1 MMTQHPNP
9 WRQMIAA
16 AGFIALLSACG
27 GGSSGSSDG
36 GASGDSASNSSAA
49 TTSGTLSYV
58 ANVTGFASQGTGT
71 TGGASAPAANIYT
84 VHNRQELLD
93 ALANKNSA
101 SYATSTTTAAAEPK
115 IIYIVGSIYGTDLG
129 NGKFADETYYKTLST
144 TAANWDWSLY
154 IQSLDKTFS
163 ANLATAV
170 AAGDTTATATKTA
183 ISKLSA
189 ARTTLNNLQKAQI
202 QFSIPSNTTIMGVG
216 TDAKL
221 IDGFLLINATSNII
235 VRNLEIQ
242 APQDIVTQYDTTDEE
257 WNAKYDALSVVTGKQ
272 LWFDHLTLSDGAHLD
287 NAEILTINGT
297 TLPVQRHDGL
307 LDIED
312 SSDYV
317 TISYCI
323 FKDHDK
329 TNMVGGSGD
338 QNYAKE
344 RGLNHITFSNNIWTD
359 TTQRAPRARFGSIHL
374 YNNYYTGDTGS
385 TKYEM
390 DYYIGMGAESK
401 ILSEGNV
408 FDLTGTEASVS
419 RVISNLNGYQFK
431 DNGSW
436 YNGTPA
442 SEALQAAA
450 KAAFEARKSSIATAA
465 ASYGFTYGD
474 YTTELGWAPTYSYTL
489 GSTAAEVRAFN
500 LANAGAGKL
509 PASAASALR
518 PQLSDTQAD
527 TYTVAKALA
536 GSDTWTP
543 QSTNSDTPRVGH
555 LNTSGFTAN
564 YVVAKD
570 GSGGYATIQAALNAA
585 STATASRVYIQVK
598 AGTYTEQ
605 LVVPSSTTTA
615 ITLYSTESDPS
626 KVVVT
631 SALAQVSTATA
642 YTALTGAS
650 ADTSVYAGNTD
661 ALTVYAACAKKT
673 GAVGKECSSTMRV
686 RNNGFNVV
694 NMSFVNAWGD
704 TDASNNQ
711 ALAAMVD
718 KADNVIFDNV
728 YLTSNQDT
736 LYLSNSGK
744 RVYFAGGRITGDVDF
759 IFGPGVG
766 VFDGTTIYYTGTRKA
781 SGGYNAAPST
791 LNTQTY
797 GFVFNRC
804 VFLADAA
811 TTADSV
817 YLARQWDDGTGSVG
831 KMIVRNSFIGKHI
844 ALTSGPWN
852 ATTVNSASTTYS
864 ANGEP
869 YLAEYANW
877 DETQK
882 TSASASGSSASSSSA
897 SSSSASSSSSS
908 SSSSIVVT
916 VGTGSDTAING
927 ATTLTNSY
935 ISSGVA
941 NTAGTSY
948 DTSTGAFTLTSAGV
962 LGTNSVLTDTLQF
975 DYIPVTGDFT
985 MIARLTSFTPL
996 TDGTST
1002 ANQRTGIMIRGGTA
1016 DNSRFFAVAVRAS
1029 VGIRWE
1035 QRLNDAGQTA
1045 SSTLSNVSVSALPP
1059 TGKPVWMKLQ
1069 RSGSLI
1075 YVWGSTDG
1083 GITWTPS
1090 GGKSQTFTTAN
1101 SATPFGDTAY
1111 VGLFAV
1117 SGSATGTITT
1127 VYDNVSITKSS
1138 SSSSASS
1145 TSSASSSSSSSS

>member
-1 MMTQHPNP
+1 MMTQYPNP
-9 WRQMIAA
+9 WRRIIAT
-16 AGFIALLSACG
+16 AGFLTLLAACG
-27 GGSSGSSDG
+27 GGGGSNG
-36 GASGDSASNSSAA
+36 SGDSSNTGSSSG
-49 TTSGTLSYV
+49 TSGSALSYV
-58 ANVTGFASQGTGT
+58 STVTGFASQGTGT
-71 TGGASAPAANIYT
+71 TGGASAPAANVYT

-93 ALANKNSA
+93 ALTNKNSA

-129 NGKFADETYYKTLST
+129 NGKFADETYYKTLNA
-144 TAANWDWSLY
+144 TAANWNWSLY
-154 IQSLDKTFS
+154 IQSLDTAYMAS
-163 ANLATAV
+163 LTTAV
-170 AAGDTTATATKTA
+170 AAGDADATATKTA

-189 ARTTLNNLQKAQI
+189 ARTTLNTLQKAQI
-202 QFSIPSNTTIMGVG
+202 QFTVPSNTTIMGVG

-221 IDGFLLINATSNII
+221 IDGYLLINATSNII
-235 VRNLEIQ
+235 IRNLEVQ

-257 WNAKYDALSVVTGKQ
+257 WNAKYDGISVITGKQ

-287 NAEILTINGT
+287 SAEILTINGT

-312 SSDYV
+312 SSDYI

-344 RGLNHITFSNNIWTD
+344 RDYNHITFSNNIWQNS
-359 TTQRAPRARFGSIHL
+359 TQRAPRARFGKVHV
-374 YNNYYTGDTGS
+374 YNNYYMGDTDS
-385 TKYEM
+385 TTYPME
-390 DYYIGMGAESK
+390 YYIGMGAESK

-408 FDLTGTEASVS
+408 FDLSGSKTDVS

-436 YNGTPA
+436 FNGTPA
-442 SEALQAAA
+442 SDALQTAA
-450 KAAFEARKSSIATAA
+450 KAAFDARKSAIATAA
-465 ASYGFTYGD
+465 ASYGFSYSD
-474 YTTELGWAPTYSYTL
+474 YTTELGWSPTYSYTL
-489 GSTAAEVRAFN
+489 GSTAADVRAHN
-500 LANAGAGKL
+500 LSYSGAGKL
-509 PASAASALR
+509 PATAASAMR
-518 PQLSDTQAD
+518 PQLSDTQAG
-527 TYTVAKALA
+527 TYTIASALA
-536 GSDTWTP
+536 GSDTWAP
-543 QSTNSDTPRVGH
+543 QSTNSSTPRVGH
-555 LNTSGFTAN
+555 LNTSDFTAD

-598 AGTYTEQ
+598 AGTYSEQ

-615 ITLYSTESDPS
+615 ITLYSTESDPG

-631 SALAQVSTATA
+631 SALSQVSTVSDYTSLVGATSDA
-642 YTALTGAS
+642 
-650 ADTSVYAGNTD
+650 SVYVGNTD
-661 ALTVYAACAKKT
+661 ALTVYTACAKKT
-673 GAVGKECSSTMRV
+673 GAVGKECSATMRV

-766 VFDGTTIYYTGTRKA
+766 VFDGTTIYYTGARKA
-781 SGGYNAAPST
+781 SGGYNGAPST
-791 LNTQTY
+791 LNTQSY
-797 GFVFNRC
+797 GFLFNRC
-804 VFLADAA
+804 VFIADAA

-844 ALTSGPWN
+844 ALTNGPWN
-852 ATTVNSASTTYS
+852 ATTVNGAATTYS
-864 ANGEP
+864 ASGEP

-882 TSASASGSSASSSSA
+882 TSGSSSGSSASSTSSA
-897 SSSSASSSSSS
+897 SSSASSSSSS
-908 SSSSIVVT
+908 SSSIAVT
-916 VGTGSDTAING
+916 VGTGSNTSITG
-927 ATTLTNSY
+927 STTLTNSY
-935 ISSGVA
+935 VSSGVA
-941 NTAGTSY
+941 NTSGTTF
-948 DTSTGAFTLTSAGV
+948 DTSTGTYTLTSSGL
-962 LGTNSVLTDTLQF
+962 LGTTTTLADTLQF
-975 DYIPVTGDFT
+975 SYVPVTGDFT

-1035 QRLNDAGQTA
+1035 QRLNDGGQTA
-1045 SSTLSNVSVSALPP
+1045 SSTLSNVSVTALPP
-1059 TGKPVWMKLQ
+1059 TGKALWMKLQ
-1069 RSGSLI
+1069 RIGSLV
-1075 YVWGSTDG
+1075 YVWGSTDDAG
-1083 GITWTPS
+1083 LTWYPS
-1090 GGKSQTFTTAN
+1090 GGKYQTFTTAN
-1101 SATPFGDTAY
+1101 AATPFGDTAY
-1111 VGLFAV
+1111 VGLFGV
-1117 SGSATGTITT
+1117 SGTATGTITST
-1127 VYDNVSITKSS
+1127 FDNVSITQSS

-1145 TSSASSSSSSSS
+1145 SAASSSSSL